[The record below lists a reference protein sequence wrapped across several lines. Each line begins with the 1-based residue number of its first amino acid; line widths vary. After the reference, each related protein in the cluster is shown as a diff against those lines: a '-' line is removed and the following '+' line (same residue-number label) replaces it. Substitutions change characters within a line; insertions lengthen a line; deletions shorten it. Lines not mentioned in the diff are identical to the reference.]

1 MPCLRRQLLPGGHL
15 PVQHPR
21 ERIRFRFR
29 RLFLRGRFAPFAVQL
44 TVVQKARRSPGR
56 KAGNGCESGKED
68 AGMMGEWGT
77 VVLIAVVVLVFL
89 FAGGGGG

>member
-15 PVQHPR
+15 PVRRPR

-29 RLFLRGRFAPFAVQL
+29 RLFLRGRLASQAVQL
-44 TVVQKARRSPGR
+44 TVVQKARRSPG
-56 KAGNGCESGKED
+56 KKVGNGCRLVKGD
-68 AGMMGEWGT
+68 AGMLGEWGT
-77 VVLIAVVVLVFL
+77 VFLIAVVVLAFL

>member
-1 MPCLRRQLLPGGHL
+1 VPCLRRQLLPGGHL

-44 TVVQKARRSPGR
+44 TVVQKARRSPG
-56 KAGNGCESGKED
+56 KKVGNGCRLVKGD
-68 AGMMGEWGT
+68 AGMLGEWGT
-77 VVLIAVVVLVFL
+77 VFLIAVVVLAFL